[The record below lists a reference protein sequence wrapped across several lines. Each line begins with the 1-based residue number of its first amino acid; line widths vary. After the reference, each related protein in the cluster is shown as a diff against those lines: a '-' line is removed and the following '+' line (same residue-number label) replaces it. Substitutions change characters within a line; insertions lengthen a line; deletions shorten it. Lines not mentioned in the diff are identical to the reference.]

1 MFLESWNKIIL
12 DLDTRKSEHRDR
24 NKDHR
29 YYNRV
34 IALSVREMW
43 SGCWTIANLVSQWV
57 QVIMQKFNDN
67 SNTREFKYVG
77 GDKIYFFRI
86 SCRTDIFAIDAGR
99 FVIHES
105 PQ

>member
-34 IALSVREMW
+34 IALSVREMAAVIRFLDNCEF
-43 SGCWTIANLVSQWV
+43 SVAMGTSNNAEIQW
-57 QVIMQKFNDN
+57 Q
-67 SNTREFKYVG
+67 FKYE
-77 GDKIYFFRI
+77 RI
-86 SCRTDIFAIDAGR
+86 QIRGWR
-99 FVIHES
+99 
-105 PQ
+105 

>member
-34 IALSVREMW
+34 IALSVREMAACDPVL
-43 SGCWTIANLVSQWV
+43 GQL
-57 QVIMQKFNDN
+57 
-67 SNTREFKYVG
+67 
-77 GDKIYFFRI
+77 RI
-86 SCRTDIFAIDAGR
+86 
-99 FVIHES
+99 
-105 PQ
+105 